1 VKRPDRRP
9 GETFEEGGWV
19 NIDTPLV
26 KFAFKPEL
34 KLALARYDAHATYR
48 ASVAFLENIA
58 RPEISALEILTV
70 ALLLHEQLTYA
81 KAWKQ
86 SRGLL
91 RNTKTAPV
99 EELQKL
105 SRIASTKPFGVYFEA
120 FRKSSFYVKNLLA
133 EACGD
138 HIYPY
143 SAARSANV
151 LIQTVDKLLLDPSI
165 KVRQRE
171 LELDR
176 CASVLISVFER
187 FTGREPRLA
196 NDSTRGRPISAL
208 HRFVR
213 DFSSG
218 YGVKL
223 VTDASDGRLDKM
235 LKNRS
240 EFSGDL
246 FALGSDDIESI
257 GYMVYTYKPDLISM

>member
-1 VKRPDRRP
+1 MRRP
-9 GETFEEGGWV
+9 HQVPGELFEEDGWI

-26 KFAFKPEL
+26 KFSFKLGFKSE
-34 KLALARYDAHATYR
+34 LARYDGHATYR
-48 ASVAFLENIA
+48 ASVAFLDKIA
-58 RPEISALEILTV
+58 RPEISILEILTV
-70 ALLLHEQLTYA
+70 ALLLHEQLIYA

-91 RNTKTAPV
+91 RNSKTAPV

-105 SRIASTKPFGVYFEA
+105 RRIASTKPFEIYFDA

-138 HIYPY
+138 YIYPY
-143 SAARSANV
+143 SAARSADV
-151 LIQTVDKLLLDPSI
+151 LIRTVDKLLLDPSI

-196 NDSTRGRPISAL
+196 NDTTSGRPISAL

-235 LKNRS
+235 LKTRS
-240 EFSGDL
+240 EFSGDR
-246 FALGSDDIESI
+246 FALGGRDITRT
-257 GYMVYTYKPDLISM
+257 GYMIYTYKPDLIGM